1 MNNVLFYGGA
11 SLLSNIWS
19 KYWKDEFNIFLGLHK
34 KWIDIKGAN
43 SIQLSENI
51 YELGDILKKYKID
64 VLINCA
70 GLTNVEECEKNS
82 KLAYSLNGY
91 LPGEIAKITANQNI
105 KFIHISTDH
114 LFNGDKERVDEE
126 SVLKPLNIYAK
137 SKAMGDNEVLKNN
150 HSALVIRTNFFG
162 EGPSYKNSFSDKIIS
177 SLNKNEEIQLFS
189 NVFYTPI
196 HVHQLANYVLKLIEL
211 NCSGIYNISSNERI
225 SKFDFGT
232 MIAKMMN
239 KDQSLIIPIE
249 IESKT
254 NLTLRPKDMSLS
266 NQKLKKSIKMDI
278 ETLSNQINCL

>member
-1 MNNVLFYGGA
+1 M
-11 SLLSNIWS
+11 
-19 KYWKDEFNIFLGLHK
+19 
-34 KWIDIKGAN
+34 
-43 SIQLSENI
+43 
-51 YELGDILKKYKID
+51 
-64 VLINCA
+64 
-70 GLTNVEECEKNS
+70 
-82 KLAYSLNGY
+82 
-91 LPGEIAKITANQNI
+91 PGEIAKITANQNI
-105 KFIHISTDH
+105 KLIHISTDH
-114 LFNGDKERVDEE
+114 LFDGEKERVDEK

-137 SKAMGDNEVLKNN
+137 SKAIGDNEVLKNN

-162 EGPSYKNSFSDKIIS
+162 KGPSYKNSFSDKIIS
-177 SLNKNEEIQLFS
+177 SLNKNEEIKLFS

-196 HVHQLANYVLKLIEL
+196 HVHQLAKCILKLIEL

-239 KDQSLIIPIE
+239 KDQNLIIPIL
-249 IESKT
+249 IETKT